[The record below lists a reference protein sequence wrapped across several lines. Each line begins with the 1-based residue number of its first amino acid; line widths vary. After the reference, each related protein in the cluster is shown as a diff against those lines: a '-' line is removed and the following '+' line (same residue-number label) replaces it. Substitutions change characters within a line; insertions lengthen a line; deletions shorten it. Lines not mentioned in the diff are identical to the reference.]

1 MGVLRRAALTGAILA
16 AAVTAGTAA
25 AADDPAA
32 SMATGPAQA
41 VILLSTPELPS
52 GRSQRARERWH
63 ELRAR
68 SREILD
74 RTASANDLSVDSAV
88 PEVGLLAVDLGP
100 GGLPALRREL
110 AADPRV
116 LSVHPDSPVQL
127 RYSPNDPAFVNAD
140 PHAPTGDLAQWNL
153 VREGGP
159 AAWDLSKGNG
169 AEVAVVDTGVDGS
182 HPDLAGRIAGAQA
195 FGTSSPTSD
204 TDGHGT
210 HTAGLACGQSDNS
223 FGIASLGFQCS
234 LFIAKIAIPGEC
246 SSVSAAIV
254 AAANRNSDVI
264 SMSIGECDGS
274 IVPALDYAQARGAVM
289 VVSATNTTA
298 GDGTYPEEWA
308 QPLGT
313 GPDPSFDRG
322 LVVTSAQYD
331 GTRSLFGSQG
341 GAEATSRVSVAAYGS
356 ATNAIGGQQG
366 ILSTWPA
373 NNTSSDATYHSRT
386 SINGDGRFAY
396 LEGTSMAAPQVA
408 GEAALIRAI
417 KPDMPNTQVVHL
429 IKATTSAC
437 GAYGDLGWGIVRADS
452 AVAAALGRDTDAPT
466 SAVTRA
472 KRIGED
478 RRGPVFKIRTSS
490 ADASR
495 CAALPVS
502 GVTKVT
508 VFARSK
514 KPSYRKI
521 GVARKNVLIFHGKR
535 HRHYRFYSVAADK
548 QGNREA
554 APAAPD
560 LRR

>member
-16 AAVTAGTAA
+16 AALTAGAA
-25 AADDPAA
+25 AASDDAA
-32 SMATGPAQA
+32 TVSTGRAQA

-116 LSVHPDSPVQL
+116 LSVQPDSPVQR

-140 PHAPTGDLAQWNL
+140 SHAPAQDLAQWNL

-169 AEVAVVDTGVDGS
+169 AEVAVIDTGVDGS
-182 HPDLAGRIAGAQA
+182 HPDLAGRIAGSQA

-204 TDGHGT
+204 ADGHGT
-210 HTAGLACGQSDNS
+210 HTAGLACGQSGNS
-223 FGIASLGFQCS
+223 FGIASLGFQCD
-234 LFIAKIAIPGEC
+234 LFIAKIAIPGNC
-246 SSVSAAIV
+246 SSVSAAVV

-264 SMSIGECDGS
+264 SMSIGECDSS
-274 IVPALDYAQARGAVM
+274 IVSALDYAQARGSVM
-289 VVSATNTTA
+289 VASAANTA
-298 GDGTYPEEWA
+298 SGDGTYPEEWA
-308 QPLGT
+308 QPPGT
-313 GPDPSFDRG
+313 GPDPNFDRG

-373 NNTSSDATYHSRT
+373 NNTSSDATYHSRA
-386 SINGDGRFAY
+386 SINGDSRFAY
-396 LEGTSMAAPQVA
+396 LEGTSMATPQVA
-408 GEAALIRAI
+408 GEAALIRSVR
-417 KPDMPNTQVVHL
+417 PDMPNTQVVHL
-429 IKATTSAC
+429 IKATAGHC
-437 GAYGDLGWGIVRADS
+437 GTYGDLGWGIVRADL
-452 AVAAALGRDTDAPT
+452 AVAAAVNRDIDAPT
-466 SAVTRA
+466 SSVTRA
-472 KRIGED
+472 KRVGKG
-478 RRGPVFKIRTSS
+478 RRGPIFKIRISS
-490 ADASR
+490 ADTAR

-502 GVTKVT
+502 GVKEVA

-514 KPSYRKI
+514 KKGRYRQI
-521 GVARKNVLIFHGKR
+521 GVTRKNVLIFRGKR
-535 HRHYRFYSVAADK
+535 HRHYRFYSVAVDN
-548 QGNREA
+548 QGNREGP
-554 APAAPD
+554 PATPD
-560 LRR
+560 LH